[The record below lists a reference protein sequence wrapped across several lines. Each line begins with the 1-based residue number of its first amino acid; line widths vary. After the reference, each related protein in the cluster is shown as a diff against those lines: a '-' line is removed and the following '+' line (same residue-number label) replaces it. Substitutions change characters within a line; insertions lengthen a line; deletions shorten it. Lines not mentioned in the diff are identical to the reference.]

1 MITGIR
7 AGRHYFS
14 ASPTI
19 QPTQHSKGEQS
30 SLHRHM
36 CSNCEEKQK
45 ETQSAL
51 VYQCSVL
58 QVIRPSMTQVCV
70 VCKRPPPSANHLS
83 KSIFILFDVEGKG
96 KGAE

>member
-36 CSNCEEKQK
+36 CSNCEEKQRSK
-45 ETQSAL
+45 EGNAKRPGLSAL
-51 VYQCSVL
+51 CSSGNKA
-58 QVIRPSMTQVCV
+58 IDDTGVCG
-70 VCKRPPPSANHLS
+70 L
-83 KSIFILFDVEGKG
+83 
-96 KGAE
+96 